1 MAHRP
6 RRGAII
12 LAFGKGSL
20 SMDTVGV
27 VILAAGL
34 GKRMKSS
41 LPKVAHEVAGRS
53 MAWRVANIARA
64 AGVSEI
70 VFVLGHGRDKL
81 VDTAAEFGAKIAI
94 QDRQLGTGD
103 AARCGLA
110 ELSSKIKEVV
120 VLCGDAVVIR
130 PATIKALLT
139 ARRKRKAAASVLTGI
154 LPDPSGYGRI
164 VRDRFGNVSRIVEER
179 DATSDIKKIAEV
191 NSGSYAFD
199 RAFLARSLPRLND
212 VNAQRELYL
221 TDTVIQALEEGR
233 IVVPVPAG
241 DPDEVRGINSRRELA
256 EVGALLVGKKTE
268 ALMAAGVTLIDP
280 RRVWIEPEVQIGI
293 DSTIE
298 SPVTLTGNTRIG
310 KGVRIQMGCIIEDS
324 VVGDDVHIR
333 PYSILSGAR
342 VAKGA
347 VIGPFA
353 HLRPE
358 ADIGEG
364 AHIGNFV
371 EVKKSK
377 VGAGS
382 KANHLAYIGDATIG
396 KRSNIG
402 AGTITCN
409 YDGTAK
415 HRTVIGD
422 GVFIGSDTQLVA
434 PVKVGNGALVAAGTT
449 VTKDVPPFS
458 LALSRAPQKNIEN
471 WVAKKKPEL
480 LAKAGLKAPKPAK
493 RKSEE

>member
-1 MAHRP
+1 
-6 RRGAII
+6 
-12 LAFGKGSL
+12 
-20 SMDTVGV
+20 
-27 VILAAGL
+27 
-34 GKRMKSS
+34 MKSA
-41 LPKVAHEVAGRS
+41 LPKVAHVVAGRS
-53 MAWRVANIARA
+53 MAWRVANAARS
-64 AGVSEI
+64 AGIEEI

-81 VDTAAEFGAKIAI
+81 VDTAAAFGAKIAI
-94 QDRQLGTGD
+94 QDHQLGTGD

-110 ELSSKIKEVV
+110 ELSPKIAEVV
-120 VLCGDAVVIR
+120 VLCGDAVLVR
-130 PATIKALLT
+130 PATIKALLS
-139 ARRKRKAAASVLTGI
+139 ARRKRGAAASVLTGI

-164 VRDRFGNVSRIVEER
+164 VRDRKGNVARIVEER
-179 DATSDIKKIAEV
+179 DASPEVRKITEV

-212 VNAQRELYL
+212 VNAQREFYL
-221 TDTVIQALEEGR
+221 TDTVLQALEEGQ

-256 EVGALLVGKKTE
+256 EVGALLVKKKCE
-268 ALMAAGVTLIDP
+268 ALMESGVTLVDP
-280 RRVWIEPEVQIGI
+280 RRVWIEPEVSIGV
-293 DSTIE
+293 DCTIE
-298 SPVTLTGNTRIG
+298 SPVTLSGDTKIG
-310 KGVRIQMGCIIEDS
+310 RGVRIQMGCVVEDS
-324 VVGDDVHIR
+324 VVGDGVHLR

-347 VIGPFA
+347 IVGPFA

-371 EVKKSK
+371 EVKKSR

-396 KRSNIG
+396 KKANIG

-409 YDGTAK
+409 YDGIAK

-422 GVFIGSDTQLVA
+422 GVFIGSDSQLVA
-434 PVKVGNGALVAAGTT
+434 PVTVGKGSLVAAGAT

-458 LALSRAPQKNIEN
+458 LAVSRTAQVNIEN

-480 LAKAGLKAPKPAK
+480 LAKAGIRPPSNARMKKG
-493 RKSEE
+493 E

>member
-1 MAHRP
+1 M
-6 RRGAII
+6 G
-12 LAFGKGSL
+12 
-20 SMDTVGV
+20 TVGV

-34 GKRMKSS
+34 GKRMKSA
-41 LPKVAHEVAGRS
+41 LPKVAHVVAGRS
-53 MAWRVANIARA
+53 MAWRVANAARS
-64 AGVSEI
+64 AGISEI

-81 VDTAAEFGAKIAI
+81 VDTAAAFGAKIAI

-110 ELSSKIKEVV
+110 ELSPKVTEVV
-120 VLCGDAVVIR
+120 VLCGDAVLIR
-130 PATIKALLT
+130 PATIRALLS
-139 ARRKRKAAASVLTGI
+139 ARRRRGAAASVLTGI
-154 LPDPSGYGRI
+154 LADPSGYGRI
-164 VRDRFGNVSRIVEER
+164 VRGKQGNVARIVEER
-179 DATSDIKKIAEV
+179 DASPDIRQIAEV

-212 VNAQRELYL
+212 VNAQREYYL
-221 TDTVIQALEEGR
+221 TDTVLQALEEGQ
-233 IVVPVPAG
+233 IVVPVPAA

-256 EVGALLVGKKTE
+256 EVGALLVKKKCE
-268 ALMAAGVTLIDP
+268 ALMDSGVTLVDP
-280 RRVWIEPEVQIGI
+280 RRVWIEPEVAIGP
-293 DSTIE
+293 DCTIE
-298 SPVTLTGNTRIG
+298 APVTLSGDTRIG
-310 KGVRIQMGCIIEDS
+310 KGVRIQMGCVIEDS
-324 VVGDDVHIR
+324 VVGDGVHLR

-347 VIGPFA
+347 IVGPFA

-371 EVKKSK
+371 EVKKSR

-396 KRSNIG
+396 KKANIG

-409 YDGTAK
+409 YDGIAK
-415 HRTVIGD
+415 HPTVIGD

-434 PVKVGNGALVAAGTT
+434 PVTVGKGALVAAGAT
-449 VTKDVPPFS
+449 VTKDVPPYS
-458 LALSRAPQKNIEN
+458 LAVSRSAQVNIEN

-480 LAKAGLKAPKPAK
+480 LAKAGIRPPSNARMKKG
-493 RKSEE
+493 E